1 MEAMR
6 LMDQKE
12 IKIDTSQED
21 STSRLLLLVFLMTV
35 VTEILTKANRE
46 KAGDRGLEREAAE
59 GAELSDHRE

>member
-12 IKIDTSQED
+12 IKTDTSQED

>member
-12 IKIDTSQED
+12 IKTETSQED
-21 STSRLLLLVFLMTV
+21 STSRLLLLMCLMTV
-35 VTEILTKANRE
+35 VTEISTKANRE
-46 KAGDRGLEREAAE
+46 KAGDRDLEREAAE